1 MNELCSV
8 QRPII
13 TRQQKHH
20 DKHQR
25 PQFTQP
31 GFERSPVVLLAGKLI
46 ERRDKGMQ
54 QAFVREA
61 AQVGCCELKSH
72 RAVDFEEELAFV
84 LVPAR
89 PWDSLC

>member
-1 MNELCSV
+1 MSSV
-8 QRPII
+8 PSNALSSHGNQSTTI
-13 TRQQKHH
+13 
-20 DKHQR
+20 KHQR
-25 PQFTQP
+25 PQFTQL

-61 AQVGCCELKSH
+61 AQVGRRELKSH

-84 LVPAR
+84 LVPAHPR
-89 PWDSLC
+89 DSLC